1 MFSQIEATPYLSKR
15 FILSKYLGLT
25 EDELINNERMWKEE
39 NDQKSFSTD
48 SQTDLGGMGIRN
60 TDLDTFEPTDVDA
73 ENEAGEGDFDAGD
86 DTSPLGSGA
95 EGESDEI

>member
-1 MFSQIEATPYLSKR
+1 M
-15 FILSKYLGLT
+15 SKYLGLT

-39 NDQKSFSTD
+39 NSDESFTND

-60 TDLDTFEPTDVDA
+60 TDIDTFEPTDVDA
-73 ENEAGEGDFDAGD
+73 ENDLGD
-86 DTSPLGSGA
+86 DMDMSDDASPISGDEGT